1 MVDINLNVKP
11 MSVNIAYCGRKF
23 KSDAYKAFE
32 TLILLSLPK
41 LKYPIPDMIRIEFH
55 FGFSSRNADVD
66 NPVKPILDI
75 LQKKYKFNDRDVW
88 EITSRKSIVK
98 KGKEF
103 ITIGIYPYL
112 PFD

>member
-1 MVDINLNVKP
+1 MQIELNHKP
-11 MSVNIAYCGRKF
+11 LSVNEAWQGRRF
-23 KSDAYKAFE
+23 KTDAYKAFE

-41 LKYPIPDMIRIEFH
+41 LKEPIPDMIRIEFH
-55 FGFSSRNADVD
+55 FGFSSRSADVD

-103 ITIGIYPYL
+103 INIGIYPYL

>member
-1 MVDINLNVKP
+1 MQIELHHKP
-11 MSVNIAYCGRKF
+11 LSVNEAWQGRRF
-23 KSDAYKAFE
+23 KTDAYKAFE

-41 LKYPIPDMIRIEFH
+41 LKDPIPDMIRIEFH
-55 FGFSSRNADVD
+55 FGFSSRNSDVD

-98 KGKEF
+98 KGNQF